1 MSCFDSKKRGA
12 LSACTGPAGLTL
24 RERQVAQYITQ
35 GRSNK
40 YIALEL
46 GVSQRT
52 IEAHRA
58 RVFAKMGVRNAVELT
73 SRWISQGQRLLAA
86 DHFGQAPYFQAP
98 ACIARFNL
106 PGTAVPA
113 CQLTRQWGQDLPGG

>member
-1 MSCFDSKKRGA
+1 MSCFDSRKQGV
-12 LSACTGPAGLTL
+12 LSARTGPVGLTS

-73 SRWISQGQRLLAA
+73 SHWISQSQRPLAA
-86 DHFGQAPYFQAP
+86 DHFGQAS
-98 ACIARFNL
+98 ACIGRFNL
-106 PGTAVPA
+106 PGTVVPA
-113 CQLTRQWGQDLPGG
+113 CQITRQWGQDLPGG

>member
-1 MSCFDSKKRGA
+1 MSCFDSKNQGA
-12 LSACTGPAGLTL
+12 LSACAGLASLTL

-58 RVFAKMGVRNAVELT
+58 RIFAKMGVRNAVELT
-73 SRWISQGQRLLAA
+73 SCWVSQGQRPLAA
-86 DHFGQAPYFQAP
+86 GGLGAGPHLQAPGFTGRFNPPGTAAP
-98 ACIARFNL
+98 ACQ
-106 PGTAVPA
+106 TA
-113 CQLTRQWGQDLPGG
+113 RQWGRDQPGG